1 MKTST
6 PDSLTAGPIFKKP
19 KLADL
24 TSTLSNV
31 VSCQNLQKMTPWA
44 VAQAG
49 ATMEIATVVA
59 MVAEVVATAE
69 AAVAIATVVVV
80 VVAEV
85 VVAVVATMTV
95 ATVVAV
101 AVAAVAGVV
110 KAATVGVETTVA
122 GEMVVAE
129 ATRSSTLQTSATS
142 LVEVVEATE
151 EATAIETATWMLVL
165 PHSEAMEEVTAEA
178 TVEASAIEVVAE
190 ALAIGVVAEDLAIEV
205 VVVATKRCIAS
216 KSPQASK
223 LSHVVKPTL
232 FTLVI

>member
-59 MVAEVVATAE
+59 MVAEVATAE

-85 VVAVVATMTV
+85 AVAVVATMTV

-101 AVAAVAGVV
+101 AVAAVAGVA
-110 KAATVGVETTVA
+110 KAATVGVEATVA

-151 EATAIETATWMLVL
+151 EATAIEIATWMLVL
-165 PHSEAMEEVTAEA
+165 PHSEAMEEVT
-178 TVEASAIEVVAE
+178 VEVSAIEVVAE

-205 VVVATKRCIAS
+205 AVVATKRCIAS